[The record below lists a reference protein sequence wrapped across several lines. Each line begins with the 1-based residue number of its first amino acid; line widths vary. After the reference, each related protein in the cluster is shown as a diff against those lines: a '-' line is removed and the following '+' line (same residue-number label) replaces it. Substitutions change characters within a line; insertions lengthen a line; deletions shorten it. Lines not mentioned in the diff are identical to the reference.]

1 MSVLSAASF
10 ARDGALAPDSIAT
23 AFTSAIADTSAS
35 ATASP
40 LPTTL
45 GGYSVS
51 VRDSEGTARDAGVI
65 SVARGQIS
73 FVIPPSSGLGN
84 ATFTLRRGDSTV
96 ATASARIARISP
108 ALFTANATGDGAPAG
123 FVIEVA
129 RDGLRSRGNLFET
142 LPGQMKFEARPF
154 DLEWDERDYYL
165 ELYGTGIRRAAAS
178 TVRAS
183 ASGVQIPVLA
193 AQAQGSFAGL
203 DQINLGPIPRS
214 LARKRG
220 LVDLEL
226 AVDGVAANKVTIA
239 PTFPPL
245 GGWGDRA
252 PLIEANSEMSIA
264 YVGGRIYVLG
274 GYPASRVTVPTVQ
287 VYDIATDA
295 WRLTTPMPVAVNHSM
310 PAVVGGKIYLIGGQ
324 TDANVAYV
332 DIVQEY
338 DPATE
343 TWRQRAPMPTARGGG
358 AATVLDGKIY
368 VAGARPPRGADFAVY
383 DPATDAWTTLPNL
396 PTQRNHLGSVTVNG
410 KIYVVGGRFEGGFQ
424 SPQSDAIE
432 FYDPRTNTWAAG
444 APMPKPR
451 GGVNVAEAYG
461 CIHVFGGEFATGVH
475 AEHDIYNPV
484 TNQWTA
490 VGHLPTPV
498 HGVTGAYLAD
508 GLIYLPG
515 GGTSQGGSSG
525 SRIHQVY
532 RPNQICR

>member
-10 ARDGALAPDSIAT
+10 ARDGTLAPDSIAT
-23 AFTSAIADTSAS
+23 GFTSAIPDTPAVA
-35 ATASP
+35 ATSP
-40 LPTTL
+40 LPVTL
-45 GGYSVS
+45 GGFMVS
-51 VRDSEGTARDAGVI
+51 VRDSAGLARDAGLI

-73 FVIPPSSGLGN
+73 FVIPA
-84 ATFTLRRGDSTV
+84 ATAQGTATITLRRGDLTV
-96 ATASARIARISP
+96 ATAAVGIEQIAP
-108 ALFTANATGDGAPAG
+108 ALFTANNSGDGPPAA
-123 FVIEVA
+123 FVIQVA
-129 RDGLRSRGNLFET
+129 RDGSRARDNLFEQM
-142 LPGQMKFEARPF
+142 PGQTKFDARPF

-165 ELYGTGIRRAAAS
+165 ELYGTGIRGAAVS
-178 TVRAS
+178 TVRAT

-193 AQAQGSFAGL
+193 AQAQGAFAGL
-203 DQINLGPIPRS
+203 DQVNLGPVPRS

-226 AVDGVAANKVTIA
+226 TAGGIAANKVLLA

-245 GGWGDRA
+245 GGWGERA
-252 PLIEANSEMSIA
+252 PLIEANSEMSVA
-264 YVGGRIYVLG
+264 YLNGKIYVMG

-287 VYDIATDA
+287 VYDIAADA
-295 WRLTTPMPVAVNHSM
+295 WRLTTPMPVGVNHSM

-332 DIVQEY
+332 NVVQEY
-338 DPATE
+338 DPASE

-368 VAGARPPRGADFAVY
+368 VAGGRPPRGADFAVY
-383 DPATDAWTTLPNL
+383 DPAADAWTTLPNL
-396 PTQRNHLGSVTVNG
+396 PTQRNHLGSVTVDG

-424 SPQSDAIE
+424 SPQSDAVE
-432 FYDPRTNTWAAG
+432 FYDPRTNTWASG

-451 GGVNVAEAYG
+451 GGINVAEAYG

-475 AEHDIYNPV
+475 AEHDMYNPV
-484 TNQWTA
+484 TNQWSH
-490 VGHLPTPV
+490 VGHLPTPI

-515 GGTSQGGSSG
+515 GGTMQGGASG
-525 SRIHQVY
+525 SRLHQVY
-532 RPNQICR
+532 RPNQVCR